1 MCLLCYWEDCVEH
14 VIRLSMGKINLRWQT
29 IIFFFFEVAP
39 DALYLKFCV
48 NPGFKE
54 MAVGFVMK

>member
-1 MCLLCYWEDCVEH
+1 
-14 VIRLSMGKINLRWQT
+14 MGKINLRWQT
-29 IIFFFFEVAP
+29 IIFFFEVAP

-54 MAVGFVMK
+54 MAVGFCDEMNSTVIPNHICIGGPF